1 MTFSSIEEVLEEY
14 PEAAPFAD
22 LIAAGSVDEFAEVAQ
37 EIAKKVNARNAPE
50 NPKHLN
56 APTATKE
63 TTVKDAIDARDW
75 SGFLAARWVEQNEGN
90 NRG

>member
-1 MTFSSIEEVLEEY
+1 MSEYATIEDVLAEY

-37 EIAKKVNARNAPE
+37 EIAKKVKARNVPD
-50 NPKHLN
+50 NPRHST
-56 APTATKE
+56 PATKE
-63 TTVKDAIDARDW
+63 TTVKGAIEARDW
-75 SGFLAARWVEQNEGN
+75 SRYLAARWNEQNEGD